1 MVDRFDNVNLA
12 QLPAPQVIEQL
23 AFEDYRAAYIAEL
36 KSVLVD
42 AGFDWDMD
50 AIEADPGTAMA
61 EATGYRE
68 LVLRGRVND
77 AARAVMLAFA
87 TGADLDNL
95 AALYKVARLAGET
108 DAALRLRTQI
118 APEALSV
125 AGPRGAY
132 VFHTLQV
139 SPAIVD
145 VGVHSPSPGVV
156 HVVPLIA
163 TGDGRPDDALIS
175 AIQIA
180 LNDEYVRP
188 LTDAVSVLKPRLVPV
203 TINAA
208 LLVSLGPDPALVK
221 ATAIASLA
229 AYLAA
234 RRKIGRTIYLSGII
248 AALTVGGVENVTV
261 SAPLA
266 NVTAAYD
273 QVVAPVIGKITTATL
288 Q

>member
-36 KSVLVD
+36 KSVLAD
-42 AGFDWDMD
+42 AGFDWDME

-87 TGADLDNL
+87 TGADLENL
-95 AALYKVARLAGET
+95 AALYKVVRLTGET
-108 DAALRLRTQI
+108 DEQLRLRTQI

-132 VFHTLQV
+132 VFHTLQI
-139 SPAIVD
+139 SPTIID

-156 HVVPLIA
+156 HVIPLVS
-163 TGDGRPDDALIS
+163 TGDGRPSDELIS
-175 AIQIA
+175 AVQIA

-188 LTDAVSVLKPRLVPV
+188 LTDAVSVLKPKLIPLAI
-203 TINAA
+203 TAN
-208 LLVSLGPDPALVK
+208 LLVSRGPDPALVK
-221 ATAIASLA
+221 ATAIASLG

-234 RRKIGRTIYLSGII
+234 RRKIGRTVYLSGIS

-261 SAPLA
+261 TAPLG
-266 NVTAAYD
+266 NITAAYNE
-273 QVVAPVIGKITTATL
+273 VVSPVIGAVTTATL